1 MHLRIG
7 ATTVSSGFF
16 QKKFRRVRKKAFR
29 DWIVVLRV
37 FLPFCRWGDSQQS
50 MVDSLFYLFVF
61 YDPDESWEVV
71 GIAIGPN
78 TARVGAERVAF
89 VATFL
94 LFEEIFVEDFGF
106 PIAESF
112 TILVEPSVR
121 YDDLVEKIPLVF
133 IGERADALLVESIG
147 SVEEFARIGLFD
159 FGFCAKFFSYRWVD
173 WVVV

>member
-50 MVDSLFYLFVF
+50 TVDSLFYLFVF

-94 LFEEIFVEDFGF
+94 LFEEVFVEYFGF
-106 PIAESF
+106 PVA
-112 TILVEPSVR
+112 
-121 YDDLVEKIPLVF
+121 
-133 IGERADALLVESIG
+133 
-147 SVEEFARIGLFD
+147 
-159 FGFCAKFFSYRWVD
+159 
-173 WVVV
+173 